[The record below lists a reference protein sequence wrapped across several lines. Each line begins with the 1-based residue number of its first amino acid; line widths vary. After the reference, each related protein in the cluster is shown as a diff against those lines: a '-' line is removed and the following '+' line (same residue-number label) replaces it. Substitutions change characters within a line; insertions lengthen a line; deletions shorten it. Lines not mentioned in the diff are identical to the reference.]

1 MMTFAV
7 TGGIGSGK
15 STVCRIISSEG
26 IPVYDSD
33 SAAKRLYRTDDFLL
47 DAIEE
52 AFGCGIRKADG
63 KFDKA
68 KLAELAF
75 SSKDNLAKLD
85 GIVHPAVLRDFIKW
99 KAMNEVN
106 GKKAAA
112 IESAIVMDL
121 PEFMKNVDKVIFV
134 DAPLGLRL
142 ERAAARDN
150 VPKSSII
157 RRIAAQRFD
166 ISKADAI
173 IRNVGTIEDLKKE
186 TYNALKILKINE
198 YEN

>member
-1 MMTFAV
+1 MITFAV

-15 STVCRIISSEG
+15 SAVCRIIAAEG

-33 SAAKRLYRTDDFLL
+33 SAAKRLYQTDDSLL

-52 AFGCGIRKADG
+52 AFGCSIRKADG

-68 KLAELAF
+68 KLTELAF
-75 SSKDNLAKLD
+75 FSKDNLAKLD
-85 GIVHPAVLRDFIKW
+85 GIVHPAVLRDFIRW
-99 KAMNEVN
+99 KAMNEAN
-106 GKKAAA
+106 GEKAAA
-112 IESAIVMDL
+112 MESAIVMDL
-121 PEFMKNVDKVIFV
+121 PEFMKHLDKIILV
-134 DAPLGLRL
+134 DAPLELRL

-157 RRIAAQRFD
+157 QRIAAQRFD

-173 IRNVGTIEDLKKE
+173 IRNG
-186 TYNALKILKINE
+186 
-198 YEN
+198 

>member
-1 MMTFAV
+1 MITFAV

-15 STVCRIISSEG
+15 SAVCRIIAAEG

-33 SAAKRLYRTDDFLL
+33 SAAKRLYQTDDSLL

-52 AFGCGIRKADG
+52 AFGCSIRKADG

-68 KLAELAF
+68 KLTELAF
-75 SSKDNLAKLD
+75 LSKDNLAKLD
-85 GIVHPAVLRDFIKW
+85 GIVHPAVLRDFIRW
-99 KAMNEVN
+99 KAMNEAN
-106 GKKAAA
+106 GEKAAA
-112 IESAIVMDL
+112 MESAIVMDL
-121 PEFMKNVDKVIFV
+121 PEFMKHLDKIILV
-134 DAPLGLRL
+134 DAPLELRL

-157 RRIAAQRFD
+157 QRIAAQRFD

-173 IRNVGTIEDLKKE
+173 IRNSGTIDDLKKE
-186 TYNALKILKINE
+186 TDSALKILKIK
-198 YEN
+198 

>member
-1 MMTFAV
+1 MITFAV

-15 STVCRIISSEG
+15 SAVCRILASDG

-33 SAAKRLYRTDDFLL
+33 SAAKRLYQTDDVLL

-52 AFGCGIRKADG
+52 AFGCSIRKSDG

-68 KLAELAF
+68 KLTELAF
-75 SSKDNLAKLD
+75 LSKASLAKLD
-85 GIVHPAVLRDFIKW
+85 GIVHPAVLRDFIRW
-99 KAMNEVN
+99 KAMNEAN
-106 GKKAAA
+106 GEKAAA
-112 IESAIVMDL
+112 MESAIVMDL
-121 PEFMKNVDKVIFV
+121 PEFIKHLDKIILVE
-134 DAPLGLRL
+134 APLELRL
-142 ERAAARDN
+142 ARAAARDN

-173 IRNVGTIEDLKKE
+173 IRNGGTIEDLKKE
-186 TYNALKILKINE
+186 TDNALKILKIK
-198 YEN
+198 

>member
-1 MMTFAV
+1 MITFAV

-15 STVCRIISSEG
+15 SAVCRIIAAEG

-33 SAAKRLYRTDDFLL
+33 SAAKRLYQTDDSLL

-52 AFGCGIRKADG
+52 AFGCSIRKADG

-68 KLAELAF
+68 KLTELAF
-75 SSKDNLAKLD
+75 FSKDNLAKLD
-85 GIVHPAVLRDFIKW
+85 GIVHPAVLRDFIRW
-99 KAMNEVN
+99 KAMNEAN
-106 GKKAAA
+106 GEKAAA
-112 IESAIVMDL
+112 MESAIVMDL
-121 PEFMKNVDKVIFV
+121 PEFMKHLDKIILV
-134 DAPLGLRL
+134 DAPLELRL

-157 RRIAAQRFD
+157 QRIAAQRFD

-173 IRNVGTIEDLKKE
+173 IRNSGTIDDLKKE
-186 TYNALKILKINE
+186 TDSALKILKIK
-198 YEN
+198 

>member
-1 MMTFAV
+1 MITFAV

-15 STVCRIISSEG
+15 SAVCRIIAAEG

-33 SAAKRLYRTDDFLL
+33 SAAKRLYQTDDSLL

-52 AFGCGIRKADG
+52 AFGFSIRKADG

-68 KLAELAF
+68 KLTELAF
-75 SSKDNLAKLD
+75 FSKDNLAKLD
-85 GIVHPAVLRDFIKW
+85 GIVHPAVLRDFIRW
-99 KAMNEVN
+99 KAMNEAN
-106 GKKAAA
+106 GEKAAA
-112 IESAIVMDL
+112 MESAIVMDL
-121 PEFMKNVDKVIFV
+121 PEFMKHLDKIILV
-134 DAPLGLRL
+134 DAPLELRL

-157 RRIAAQRFD
+157 QRIAAQRFD

-173 IRNVGTIEDLKKE
+173 IRNGGTIDDLKKE
-186 TYNALKILKINE
+186 TDSALKILKIK
-198 YEN
+198 